1 MLFSTFTP
9 SVPVNITTAQNTT
22 LYAWGDATGGQLGT
36 GTTISQ
42 SQPVAVSNF
51 LNGQSFAQIAT
62 GISHN
67 LAIDTTGGLWAWG
80 RNSSGQLGTGTT
92 INAANPVKISV
103 SGLVTAPA
111 TWTSISLGFTSLA
124 IRSDGTLWAWGYGN
138 RGGLGDGTTVSKS
151 SPVQIGTSSWTMVS
165 TGYDQSAAI
174 DITGRLFV
182 WGGGFT
188 IPAGHG
194 SIGDGTTLSYSSPVQ
209 IGTSS
214 WSFVN
219 LGQNGNSATNAAIDI
234 TGRLFT
240 WGDNQFG
247 AIGDGTT
254 VNKSSP
260 VQIGTSSWSMI
271 SLGYGSASA
280 VTTNG
285 LLFGWGNNA
294 SGQLGTNNTTTYSSP
309 VQIGTSSWTM
319 ISEGGGNTVGLR
331 IDGALFSW
339 GSGSLGAIG
348 DGTTTGK
355 SSPVQIGTSSWSFV
369 SAAFNLASFAIRA
382 DNTLWAWGDNLYGQ
396 LGDGT
401 TINKSSPVQIGSGS
415 WTKVLGSA
423 SSYNNGAVNPTGK
436 LYIWGYNTDG
446 ELGDGTT
453 INKSSPIQVA
463 ASMTSTTTQPFS

>member
-219 LGQNGNSATNAAIDI
+219 LGQKQCSQSTDVTVFPDRFDMILGFVFAGQKLWNFWRFNNFYIISVLIIAALVYWFLR
-234 TGRLFT
+234 TG
-240 WGDNQFG
+240 
-247 AIGDGTT
+247 
-254 VNKSSP
+254 V
-260 VQIGTSSWSMI
+260 TS
-271 SLGYGSASA
+271 
-280 VTTNG
+280 
-285 LLFGWGNNA
+285 
-294 SGQLGTNNTTTYSSP
+294 
-309 VQIGTSSWTM
+309 
-319 ISEGGGNTVGLR
+319 
-331 IDGALFSW
+331 
-339 GSGSLGAIG
+339 
-348 DGTTTGK
+348 
-355 SSPVQIGTSSWSFV
+355 
-369 SAAFNLASFAIRA
+369 
-382 DNTLWAWGDNLYGQ
+382 
-396 LGDGT
+396 
-401 TINKSSPVQIGSGS
+401 
-415 WTKVLGSA
+415 
-423 SSYNNGAVNPTGK
+423 
-436 LYIWGYNTDG
+436 
-446 ELGDGTT
+446 
-453 INKSSPIQVA
+453 
-463 ASMTSTTTQPFS
+463 